1 MEMNMA
7 MAMRSSSI
15 YRVQQLVLP
24 TLCYL
29 RAPYGSQWCW
39 RRDGF
44 KMKTEKRSFCR
55 ASDVGVE
62 KLEME
67 MEKPKICTA
76 DELHYVAVPGSNWRL
91 ALWRYNPPPEAPAT
105 NHPLLLLSGVA
116 TNATGFDLAPGASLA
131 RHMSKEGF
139 DTWIL
144 EVRGAGLSKRE
155 GEATVNE
162 TYIKDD
168 ISVKLM
174 ETMIG
179 DNSNDCL
186 VRSDQNLMET
196 DFQVESENIRAKEEN
211 IETTLEK
218 SELAGRL
225 LETFLR
231 LSEKLTFL
239 LNESQYRVMSARLVD
254 QIAKLLEDAQLS
266 GRFNEIKEKLFNLLL
281 ERQNSGITAQFVE
294 MSERLVK
301 MLEEGQLSVPSQIVD
316 LRERLI
322 STIDDFQKQMDLI
335 VKYDWD
341 FDNYLEEDIPAVME
355 YVRNQSKPKDGK
367 LFAIGHSMG
376 GILLYA
382 HLSSSARTGKRSD
395 LAAVV
400 TLGSSLDYTV
410 SNSSLKLLLPLAD
423 PAQALNVP
431 VLPLGTLMTAIYPLA
446 SQPPYA
452 LAWMNPQVSARNMMH
467 PELLKKLVLNN
478 FCTVPAKLILQLAT
492 AFRPGGLRN
501 RTGSIYYKDN
511 LGKCETPVLAVAG
524 DEDLIC
530 PPEAVLDTAKLIPS
544 HFITYKLFG
553 GENDI
558 HYGHYDLVGARLAAH
573 DVYPCIIE
581 FLSNHDKLEISN

>member
-1 MEMNMA
+1 MQMA
-7 MAMRSSSI
+7 TAMRSSSVYCFQTPI
-15 YRVQQLVLP
+15 P
-24 TLCYL
+24 PILCYL
-29 RAPYGSQWCW
+29 RAAYRSQWWW
-39 RRDGF
+39 RRGGF
-44 KMKTEKRSFCR
+44 KMKMEKRSFCR
-55 ASDVGVE
+55 ASGEGVE
-62 KLEME
+62 KLEI
-67 MEKPKICTA
+67 EKPQICTA
-76 DELHYVAVPGSNWRL
+76 DELHYVTVQGSNWRL
-91 ALWRYNPPPEAPAT
+91 ALWRYNPPPEAPAR

-131 RHMSKEGF
+131 RHMSNEGF

-144 EVRGAGLSKRE
+144 EVRGAGLSKRK

-162 TYIKDD
+162 SCSKNDVP
-168 ISVKLM
+168 VKLM
-174 ETMIG
+174 ETLIG
-179 DNSNDCL
+179 DNSNDSL
-186 VRSDQNLMET
+186 VKSDQNLMEI
-196 DFQVESENIRAKEEN
+196 DFLVESENIRAKEDTT
-211 IETTLEK
+211 ETTWEK
-218 SELAGRL
+218 SELTARL
-225 LETFLR
+225 LETLLR

-239 LNESQYRVMSARLVD
+239 LNESQYKAMSARLVD
-254 QIAKLLEDAQLS
+254 QISKLLEDAQLS
-266 GRFNEIKEKLFNLLL
+266 ERFNEIKGKLLSLLE
-281 ERQNSGITAQFVE
+281 ERQNSTITAQFVE

-301 MLEEGQLSVPSQIVD
+301 MLEDGQRSVPSQIFD

-322 STIDDFQKQMDLI
+322 STIDDFQKQVDLI

-341 FDNYLEEDIPAVME
+341 FDNYLEDIPAVME
-355 YVRNQSKPKDGK
+355 YIQNQSKPKDGK

-382 HLSSSARTGKRSD
+382 HLSSSARTGKQSG

-410 SNSSLKLLLPLAD
+410 SNSSLKLLVPLAD

-431 VLPLGTLMTAIYPLA
+431 VLPLGALMTAIYPLA

-452 LAWMNPQVSARNMMH
+452 LAWLNPQVSARNMMH

-501 RTGSIYYKDN
+501 RTGSIYYKDD
-511 LGKCETPVLAVAG
+511 LGKCETPVLVVAG

-530 PPEAVLDTAKLIPS
+530 PPEAVLDTAKNIPS
-544 HFITYKLFG
+544 HLVTYKLFG

-558 HYGHYDLVGARLAAH
+558 HYGHYDLVGGRLAAH
-573 DVYPCIIE
+573 DVYPCIIQ
-581 FLSNHDKLEISN
+581 FLSCHDKLETSN

>member
-1 MEMNMA
+1 MA
-7 MAMRSSSI
+7 MAMRSSSV
-15 YRVQQLVLP
+15 YRVQQPVLP
-24 TLCYL
+24 ILCYL
-29 RAPYGSQWCW
+29 GAPYGSQWCC
-39 RRDGF
+39 RRGGF

-55 ASDVGVE
+55 ASGVGVE

-67 MEKPKICTA
+67 KPQICTA
-76 DELHYVAVPGSNWRL
+76 DELHYVAVPDSNWRL
-91 ALWRYNPPPEAPAT
+91 ALWRYNPPPEAPAR

-168 ISVKLM
+168 ASVKLM
-174 ETMIG
+174 ETMVG
-179 DNSNDCL
+179 DNSNDFL
-186 VRSDQNLMET
+186 ARSDQNLT
-196 DFQVESENIRAKEEN
+196 KIDFQVESENIRAKEEK
-211 IETTLEK
+211 IETTWEK
-218 SELAGRL
+218 SELAARL

-231 LSEKLTFL
+231 LSEKLTFI
-239 LNESQYRVMSARLVD
+239 LNESQYKVMSARLVD
-254 QIAKLLEDAQLS
+254 QISKLLEDAQLS
-266 GRFNEIKEKLFNLLL
+266 ERFNEIKGRLFNLLL
-281 ERQNSGITAQFVE
+281 ERQNSAITAQFVE

-301 MLEEGQLSVPSQIVD
+301 MLEEGQRSVPSQIVD

-322 STIDDFQKQMDLI
+322 STIDDFQKQVDLI

-382 HLSSSARTGKRSD
+382 HLSSSARTGKQSG

-423 PAQALNVP
+423 PAQALSVP

-452 LAWMNPQVSARNMMH
+452 LAWLTPQVSARNMMH

-530 PPEAVLDTAKLIPS
+530 PPEAVLDTVKFFPS
-544 HFITYKLFG
+544 HSVTYKLFG

-558 HYGHYDLVGARLAAH
+558 HYGHYDLVGGRLADH